1 MKDGVDNYPA
11 MMALEKAI
19 GARLQQS
26 NFKRNKYSYKY
37 RRENYHTNYNRISAD
52 EKLIHVVSVAIY
64 CPQSTP
70 GLEIYLAPMA
80 VTLEAGVEFRLALNN
95 GSRPRQSRDE
105 AKLATGD
112 ITFQASENFTKE
124 ALAKLAAT
132 SKFDVPQ
139 YQLLATLPNID
150 EQGERIEELMALH
163 EASSKPFFEQ
173 FTYPFPFDQ
182 LTIEDLE
189 HLKENREYKFSHQF
203 KASPYRLS
211 AAAEE
216 FWKDRNDIQRS
227 ETFKQF
233 RQNLM
238 KFSAKIDRA

>member
-26 NFKRNKYSYKY
+26 NFKKNKYSYKY
-37 RRENYHTNYNRISAD
+37 RRENYHTNYNRLSTD
-52 EKLIHVVSVAIY
+52 EKFVHVVSVAIY
-64 CPQSTP
+64 CPQSKP
-70 GLEIYLAPMA
+70 ELEIYLAPIL
-80 VTLEAGVEFRLALNN
+80 VTIEAGVEFRLALNN

-112 ITFQASENFTKE
+112 ITFEVSENFSKE
-124 ALAKLAAT
+124 AATKLADT

-139 YQLLATLPNID
+139 HHRLLTLPKIGD
-150 EQGERIEELMALH
+150 QSQRIEELMAFH
-163 EASSKPFFEQ
+163 EATSKPFFEQ

-189 HLKENREYKFSHQF
+189 HLKENREHKFSHQF
-203 KASPYRLS
+203 MASPYRLS

-238 KFSAKIDRA
+238 KFSEKIDRA